1 MPKNTESLNRSLFE
15 LIHSKGLDPT
25 MLSTAGKEIPTPEE
39 AEVFQFNFVKD
50 GEDYGTVTI
59 SIDGLHKLTVYFSD
73 DIANSEKEESESGDV
88 SWYQLLNQLKK
99 FSQKYQLSFELR
111 NVSNLKHDMAKREYM
126 KKKESIAEGYYPMGR
141 KASYSDAVPSVKI
154 VLQHTRQIEEG
165 EQRYRNIARIFL
177 ENEHG
182 ERFLAPT
189 TKPGIARV
197 YARHIAEGGMPHDE
211 KWNHIGSLCEEYQK
225 MAGFVRATRNGQFNE
240 STQKLIAEGINHYQ
254 ALRESLGKLAGHRGY
269 NAYFESWTPPLM
281 EDDSDTSNINELF
294 VQETVDPR
302 IESVMPILSKLHK
315 KISEMSE
322 VNELSEWAD
331 KLIEGDEDIEDNE
344 ADDAVDNAEQ
354 DLTEAPGAETLAH
367 NEKTEA
373 GNLKAFGLAEDTDN
387 PVAGAI
393 TRRILM
399 QRPDLLEKYGPVAV
413 TQAIDDVAD
422 FVGDTDEIGSS
433 DVSGW
438 IKQVERSLGGV
449 DEGIVD
455 TVKKVGSKVFDKL
468 GGGSEEDLLKDLQK
482 KAGIPAS
489 AQHGKPNMAKPK
501 EEEVDESAL
510 QAYLGDKKYGKDGM
524 DALRKAGQEDASE
537 KTMQNIRA
545 KFSKKEEPVAEAAG
559 QLSIQQLATISD
571 EALDN
576 AYHYGRST
584 PGNSFGW
591 QANLKSA
598 AYAKQMIDKGV
609 TDIEA
614 ISDAIHKGWN
624 VTAQAFVKNPDQF
637 GDTEKLKAAG
647 KLEAKLQQRA
657 ELMKKNYAQLPEE
670 EKEKDRVVARALLQ
684 ALKGQQGVAED
695 WSAPPEDTGGHG
707 EHIRQST
714 GGNYNSYW
722 LSQLMK
728 DPSLESYIQIDSGS
742 IHNPSKELIQGIK
755 SKKWE
760 GFDTG
765 KPGYD
770 KTGGWYITAKNPMY
784 FKEFVKALSQS
795 VTKDRQIH
803 VKIDP
808 FVKNARAKNAEI
820 AEDEFAGNYATGEAG
835 QWRNKGPKAN
845 KPATIGDLVG
855 EGQEDLDAIKRMLGR

>member
-1 MPKNTESLNRSLFE
+1 MPKNTESLNRNLFD
-15 LIHSKGLDPT
+15 LLHSKGLDPT

-59 SIDGLHKLTVYFSD
+59 SIDGLHKLVIYFSD
-73 DIANSEKEESESGDV
+73 EVANSEKEESDSDDI

-126 KKKESIAEGYYPMGR
+126 KKKESIAEGYYPMGK

-154 VLQHTRQIEEG
+154 VLQHSRQIEEG
-165 EQRYRNIARIFL
+165 EQRYRNVERIFL
-177 ENEHG
+177 ENEQG

-189 TKPGIARV
+189 NRPGIARV

-211 KWNHIGSLCEEYQK
+211 RWNHIGSLCEEYSK

-302 IESVMPILSKLHK
+302 IESVMPILSKLQK

-331 KLIEGDEDIEDNE
+331 KLIEGDLDIDADE
-344 ADDAVDNAEQ
+344 ASDATDNAEE
-354 DLTEAPGAETLAH
+354 DLTEAPGAETLGH
-367 NEKTEA
+367 NERTEA
-373 GNLKAFGLAEDTDN
+373 GNLKAFDLEEEESLTSNNPQGVPESEEHN

-482 KAGIPAS
+482 KAGIPTH
-489 AQHGKPNMAKPK
+489 AQHGKPAMAKSNDEVA
-501 EEEVDESAL
+501 EEEFTTHKGGKVTH
-510 QAYLGDKKYGKDGM
+510 KDGVTRHQSGPGTYGGSEE
-524 DALRKAGQEDASE
+524 DQDDDFASVSKSHVNNAEKAMGIKWNRE
-537 KTMQNIRA
+537 K
-545 KFSKKEEPVAEAAG
+545 KFG
-559 QLSIQQLATISD
+559 GGLD
-571 EALDN
+571 LDN
-576 AYHYGRST
+576 
-584 PGNSFGW
+584 
-591 QANLKSA
+591 
-598 AYAKQMIDKGV
+598 
-609 TDIEA
+609 
-614 ISDAIHKGWN
+614 
-624 VTAQAFVKNPDQF
+624 
-637 GDTEKLKAAG
+637 
-647 KLEAKLQQRA
+647 LE
-657 ELMKKNYAQLPEE
+657 
-670 EKEKDRVVARALLQ
+670 
-684 ALKGQQGVAED
+684 
-695 WSAPPEDTGGHG
+695 
-707 EHIRQST
+707 
-714 GGNYNSYW
+714 
-722 LSQLMK
+722 
-728 DPSLESYIQIDSGS
+728 
-742 IHNPSKELIQGIK
+742 
-755 SKKWE
+755 
-760 GFDTG
+760 
-765 KPGYD
+765 
-770 KTGGWYITAKNPMY
+770 
-784 FKEFVKALSQS
+784 
-795 VTKDRQIH
+795 
-803 VKIDP
+803 
-808 FVKNARAKNAEI
+808 
-820 AEDEFAGNYATGEAG
+820 EDEFAGDYATGEAG

-855 EGQEDLDAIKRMLGR
+855 EEFDPLKHIDKDKQTTDIKKAAKDVKRGSYADRAALMKAGGVKDDRGPRGVSMAEGQEDLDAIKRMLGR

>member
-1 MPKNTESLNRSLFE
+1 
-15 LIHSKGLDPT
+15 
-25 MLSTAGKEIPTPEE
+25 
-39 AEVFQFNFVKD
+39 
-50 GEDYGTVTI
+50 
-59 SIDGLHKLTVYFSD
+59 VYFSD

-344 ADDAVDNAEQ
+344 AEDAADNAEE
-354 DLTEAPGAETLAH
+354 LTEAPGAETLAH

-373 GNLKAFGLAEDTDN
+373 GNLKAFDLEEGEEGN
-387 PVAGAI
+387 PQSHQAKTTLKHLKKASYGDRADAANIKPGVAGY
-393 TRRILM
+393 RDRIAML
-399 QRPDLLEKYGPVAV
+399 QRAK
-413 TQAIDDVAD
+413 
-422 FVGDTDEIGSS
+422 DEGN
-433 DVSGW
+433 
-438 IKQVERSLGGV
+438 LV
-449 DEGIVD
+449 DEGADQLPQDALDLIDEYIAKVEPD
-455 TVKKVGSKVFDKL
+455 ADRDEMIQSVLDGSIHSSELEYALQDDLDEGILDAIKKGVKKVDKFVT
-468 GGGSEEDLLKDLQK
+468 GGDKEDLLKDLQK
-482 KAGIPAS
+482 KAGIPS
-489 AQHGKPNMAKPK
+489 HAQHGKPAMAKSND
-501 EEEVDESAL
+501 EVDESAL

-524 DALRKAGQEDASE
+524 DALRKAGQEHASE

-545 KFSKKEEPVAEAAG
+545 KYSSKEEV
-559 QLSIQQLATISD
+559 
-571 EALDN
+571 
-576 AYHYGRST
+576 
-584 PGNSFGW
+584 
-591 QANLKSA
+591 
-598 AYAKQMIDKGV
+598 
-609 TDIEA
+609 
-614 ISDAIHKGWN
+614 
-624 VTAQAFVKNPDQF
+624 
-637 GDTEKLKAAG
+637 
-647 KLEAKLQQRA
+647 
-657 ELMKKNYAQLPEE
+657 
-670 EKEKDRVVARALLQ
+670 
-684 ALKGQQGVAED
+684 
-695 WSAPPEDTGGHG
+695 
-707 EHIRQST
+707 
-714 GGNYNSYW
+714 
-722 LSQLMK
+722 
-728 DPSLESYIQIDSGS
+728 
-742 IHNPSKELIQGIK
+742 
-755 SKKWE
+755 
-760 GFDTG
+760 
-765 KPGYD
+765 
-770 KTGGWYITAKNPMY
+770 
-784 FKEFVKALSQS
+784 
-795 VTKDRQIH
+795 
-803 VKIDP
+803 
-808 FVKNARAKNAEI
+808 
-820 AEDEFAGNYATGEAG
+820 AEDEFAGDYATGEAG

-855 EGQEDLDAIKRMLGR
+855 ESQLDEMDKSEDKKGPEGKAKPITPKKMADDAKKVLDKQEVKEGQEDLNAIKRMLGR